1 MRQDY
6 IIDRKGNMIHRL
18 ANIASDYV
26 SFGTNCRVDA
36 FVTITGNVRIGDD
49 VHIGAGVAIFGTH
62 GVFIGNGVSLSPGS
76 KIFTATD
83 DPSLEMVTNPQ
94 LDDRCGQIGQVSIG
108 DYSSIGS
115 NAVVLPGVTI
125 EDEVQVGALS
135 LVKTSLRRNGV
146 YAGVPAKYIKERAGL
161 IYGHYSSKS

>member
-1 MRQDY
+1 
-6 IIDRKGNMIHRL
+6 MIHKL

-36 FVTITGNVRIGDD
+36 FVTITGNVRIGND
-49 VHIGAGVAIFGTH
+49 VHIGNGVAIFGTH
-62 GVFIGNGVSLSPGS
+62 GVIIGDGVSLSPGC

-94 LDDRCGQIGQVSIG
+94 LDDKCGLIGQVSIG

-146 YAGVPAKYIKERAGL
+146 YAGIPAKWIKGRAEL
-161 IYGHYSSKS
+161 IYGNYARKS